1 MSDKRYVRYNWATYY
16 TDVPNEVIMLCRS
29 SPHASAMRLKVSIDQ
44 RSRLA
49 VRQQAQLEGAP
60 RTCLPRNGFV
70 LPRHKCA
77 AIFRLQPLNDWQHQL
92 DRLVG
97 INRAILA
104 NVGHSTF
111 HLARVNA
118 DFQSVIANINS
129 GQCCLH
135 SKCDLGH
142 ITCKRLDNIV
152 QTGLAGAV
160 CISPALE
167 QSQQADLKLSGA

>member
-1 MSDKRYVRYNWATYY
+1 
-16 TDVPNEVIMLCRS
+16 MLCRS

-60 RTCLPRNGFV
+60 RKCLPRNGFV

-77 AIFRLQPLNDWQHQL
+77 AIFRLQPLNDWQHKL

-118 DFQSVIANINS
+118 DF
-129 GQCCLH
+129 
-135 SKCDLGH
+135 
-142 ITCKRLDNIV
+142 
-152 QTGLAGAV
+152 
-160 CISPALE
+160 
-167 QSQQADLKLSGA
+167 